1 MEYSSRFVL
10 VSAAATTAAAASA
23 AYRVHYS
30 CEITYFSIVGRRRMA
45 FGIVVATAAMQSWLL
60 SVAAVVFKIGYQVV

>member
-10 VSAAATTAAAASA
+10 VSAAAPAAAAAYA

-30 CEITYFSIVGRRRMA
+30 CEITYLLLIVGRRRMA
-45 FGIVVATAAMQSWLL
+45 FGIVVAAAAMQSWLL
-60 SVAAVVFKIGYQVV
+60 SVAAVVFKIA